1 MNFKA
6 FLQKKGI
13 TDDAFKNMDAAEQAK
28 LHGEF
33 LDELSKSVE
42 GAAKSED
49 IDALKQQ
56 ISDLTDKGIK
66 PEQLTEIKNQ
76 IDTLATQIAEYESK
90 GGKSAEKGTFEV
102 FVEKNI
108 ADNKLTKDNPQVR
121 NASYSAN
128 ETLKAPALMTTANVI
143 PNVAGGF
150 SPLFGNYIDPEV
162 GHTPKPDNI
171 FMDLV
176 TVKYQPGTETIWYT
190 DRINEEGTAQFIA
203 EGATKPLADAEW
215 KTTSKQTKEV
225 AIRWKMT
232 NRLMFHAP
240 SVVEDFR
247 EHANEL
253 VDQVVDDQILT
264 GDGTGNNLDGIIANA
279 GAFIVPAGLAE
290 YYADANIYD
299 VLAAMATQIRLAN
312 YKGQIEA
319 VLNTVWWA
327 KMAGTKDGEGRYLIV
342 PFRSADGKTIFDVR
356 VHFTNKMDADDILV
370 GVLKNY
376 NLVISEDAIYAE
388 GYENDDFSKNL
399 VSKKIESF
407 MQGYIKQSK
416 EGSILYANIADVL
429 TDIEQPVTP

>member
-1 MNFKA
+1 MEELIKQLSEKVDGMKA
-6 FLQKKGI
+6 NAVSKEELTAIQ
-13 TDDAFKNMDAAEQAK
+13 
-28 LHGEF
+28 
-33 LDELSKSVE
+33 DELKSLKE
-42 GAAKSED
+42 NGATAE
-49 IDALKQQ
+49 ALK
-56 ISDLTDKGIK
+56 T
-66 PEQLTEIKNQ
+66 LTEKLNEV
-76 IDTLATQIAEYESK
+76 ATEVSEMATK
-90 GGKSAEKGTFEV
+90 GGKSVEKGTFEL

-108 ADNKLTKDNPQVR
+108 SDNKLTKDNPQVR

-128 ETLKAPALMTTANVI
+128 ETIKAPALMTTANVV
-143 PNVAGGF
+143 PNVVGGF
-150 SPLFGNYIDPEV
+150 SPLFGNYIDTNVE
-162 GHTPKPDNI
+162 GAPKPENI

-253 VDQVVDDQILT
+253 VDQVIDDQILE
-264 GDGTGNNLDGIIANA
+264 GDGTGDNLDGLIANA

-299 VLAAMATQIRLAN
+299 VIAAMATQIRLAN
-312 YKGQIEA
+312 HKGQIEA

-327 KMAGTKDGEGRYLIV
+327 KMAGTKDAEGRYLIV
-342 PFRSADGKTIFDVR
+342 PFKSPDGRTIFDVR
-356 VHFTNKMDADDILV
+356 IHFTNKMDADDILV

-407 MQGYIKQSK
+407 MQGYIRQAK
-416 EGSILYANIADVL
+416 EGSILYGNIADIL
-429 TDIEQPVTP
+429 TDIEVPVTP

>member
-13 TDDAFKNMDAAEQAK
+13 TEDAFKNMDAAEQAK
-28 LHGEF
+28 LHTEF

-42 GAAKSED
+42 GAAKS
-49 IDALKQQ
+49 
-56 ISDLTDKGIK
+56 
-66 PEQLTEIKNQ
+66 TEIEALKNQ
-76 IDTLATQIAEYESK
+76 IEELKTSGATGEAVTKLQAGLDELATKFTEMETK
-90 GGKSAEKGTFEV
+90 GGKSVEKGTFEV

-121 NASYSAN
+121 NGSYSAS
-128 ETLKAPALMTTANVI
+128 ETIKAPALMTTANVV

-150 SPLFGNYIDPEV
+150 SPLFGNYIDTEV
-162 GHTPKPDNI
+162 EGAPKPENI
-171 FMDLV
+171 FMNLV

-190 DRINEEGTAQFIA
+190 DRINEEGTAEFIA

-253 VDQVVDDQILT
+253 VDQVIDDQILA
-264 GDGTGNNLDGIIANA
+264 GDGLGNNLDGLIANA
-279 GAFIVPAGLAE
+279 GAFVVPSGLAN
-290 YYADANIYD
+290 YYEDANIYD
-299 VLAAMATQIRLAN
+299 VVAAMATQIRLAN
-312 YKGQIEA
+312 HKGQIHA

-327 KMAGTKDGEGRYLIV
+327 KMAGTKNVDGDYLIV
-342 PFRSADGKTIFDVR
+342 PFRSPDGKTIFDVM

-416 EGSILYANIADVL
+416 EGSILYATIADVL
-429 TDIEQPVTP
+429 TAIEVIPAP

>member
-1 MNFKA
+1 MEDLIKTLTEKVEAMKA
-6 FLQKKGI
+6 NSVSKEELTAIQDEIKGLKESGA
-13 TDDAFKNMDAAEQAK
+13 TAE
-28 LHGEF
+28 
-33 LDELSKSVE
+33 
-42 GAAKSED
+42 
-49 IDALKQQ
+49 ALK
-56 ISDLTDKGIK
+56 T
-66 PEQLTEIKNQ
+66 LTEK
-76 IDTLATQIAEYESK
+76 LEKVATEITEMKSN
-90 GGKSAEKGTFEV
+90 GGASVEKGTFV
-102 FVEKNI
+102 QFVEKNI
-108 ADNKLTKDNPQVR
+108 SDNKLTKDNPQVR

-128 ETLKAPALMTTANVI
+128 ETIKAPALMTTANVI
-143 PNVAGGF
+143 PNVTGGF
-150 SPLFGNYIDPEV
+150 SPLFGNYIDTEV
-162 GHTPKPDNI
+162 GATPKPENI

-253 VDQVVDDQILT
+253 VDQVIDDQILE
-264 GDGTGNNLDGIIANA
+264 GDGTGNNLDGLIANA
-279 GAFIVPAGLAE
+279 GAFIVPVGLAE
-290 YYADANIYD
+290 FYADANIYD
-299 VLAAMATQIRLAN
+299 VIAAMATQIRLAN

-342 PFRSADGKTIFDVR
+342 PFKSPDGKTIFDVR
-356 VHFTNKMDADDILV
+356 IHFTNKMDADDILV

-407 MQGYIKQSK
+407 MQGYIKQSR

-429 TDIEQPVTP
+429 TDIEVPVTP